1 MDSIPLPYVRIWC
14 NKNKA
19 WVVFQNTLGDVYRL
33 DGHGCYL
40 TLPNNELSLVNA
52 RLIFPIIDRYP
63 AITAESLA
71 LPPGTR
77 AVLTANPI
85 EGKGPSR
92 RVTFEQIKQE
102 VESYL
107 SLITH
112 LPPVQYYVGVRLY
125 ESGLVGLPH
134 INRVANLLNPGT
146 TLGTEL
152 LKQRMI
158 NWEDMLAICMDV
170 PQAGSQ
176 LHVPPPAE
184 YELVGEILV
193 SLGRVTRTHLQRA
206 LNLKRGGDKPLG
218 ELLLQMGACSKM
230 DIENCLR
237 AQQKILA
244 TLQDRVGL
252 LGELLVQHGVVTY
265 DDLEQALRMQRI
277 GRQPL
282 HAVLVSMGVCSADQI
297 DTFKFK
303 HPQYVTVDGLDER
316 ALASYL
322 SYHNMVSEKQLEE
335 ARRIQSRGRL
345 MLGELLVQMQKCR
358 QEDIDRVIGTQQTM
372 RKEVEKAP
380 KKFGEILVHHNV
392 VPPTKVEE
400 AAKMQEQSRQKM
412 GLTLLN
418 LGTCSQDDFT
428 DALELQFSWRQ
439 NKNESHDRLG
449 SELLQRGE
457 VSETNLQRALDIQAK
472 AQKPL
477 GQILVEAGAC
487 TPESVIDTLIQREI
501 RRRDNFENYIRENAA
516 SPPTVPTAGAANP
529 QTQTQ
534 SAQSTAGGEEKSGS
548 IVTKISS
555 WFRKFE

>member
-14 NKNKA
+14 HKNKS
-19 WVVFQNTLGDVYRL
+19 WVGFQNTLGDIYRL
-33 DGHGCYL
+33 DGRGVYL
-40 TLPNNELSLVNA
+40 TLANQELSLVNA

-71 LPPGTR
+71 VPAGTR
-77 AVLTANPI
+77 ITLTAYPL
-85 EGKGPSR
+85 EGNGPSKR
-92 RVTFEQIKQE
+92 ITFEQIKEE

-112 LPPVQYYVGVRLY
+112 LPPIQYYVGVRLY
-125 ESGLVGLPH
+125 ESGMVGLPH
-134 INRVANLLNPGT
+134 INRVANALQPGT
-146 TLGTEL
+146 TLGTEIL
-152 LKQRMI
+152 RERMI

-170 PQAGSQ
+170 PRAGSQ

-193 SLGRVTRTHLQRA
+193 SLGRVTRTQLQKA

-237 AQQKILA
+237 AQQKIMA

-282 HAVLVSMGVCSADQI
+282 HAVLVSMGVCSEEQI
-297 DTFKFK
+297 EQFKFR

-322 SYHNMVSEKQLEE
+322 SYHQMVSEKQLEE

-358 QEDIDRVIGTQQTM
+358 QEDIDRVIGTQQVM

-392 VPPTKVEE
+392 VPPSKVEE
-400 AAKMQEQSRQKM
+400 AAKKQEQSRQKM

-439 NKNESHDRLG
+439 TKNESHDRLG
-449 SELLQRGE
+449 TELLQRGD
-457 VSETNLQRALDIQAK
+457 VSESNLQRALDIQAK

-487 TPESVIDTLIQREI
+487 TPESVIDTLISREL
-501 RRRDNFENYIRENAA
+501 RRRENFEKFIHENAA
-516 SPPTVPTAGAANP
+516 TPAN
-529 QTQTQ
+529 
-534 SAQSTAGGEEKSGS
+534 SAVGVQSTPAAGSAAEPRGAGEDKGAGGS

-555 WFRKFE
+555 WFKKS

>member
-14 NKNKA
+14 NKNKS
-19 WVVFQNTLGDVYRL
+19 WVEFRTTVGDVYRL
-33 DGHGCYL
+33 EPRGVYL
-40 TLPNNELSLVNA
+40 TLDNNELSLVNA

-63 AITAESLA
+63 ALMADSLA
-71 LPPGTR
+71 LPAGSR
-77 AVLTANPI
+77 VHLTAHPVD
-85 EGKGPSR
+85 GTGPSK
-92 RVTFEQIKQE
+92 RVTFEQIKEE

-112 LPPVQYYVGVRLY
+112 LPSIQYYVGVRMY
-125 ESGLVGLPH
+125 ESGMVGLPH
-134 INRVANLLNPGT
+134 INRVANSLNPGT
-146 TLGTEL
+146 TLGTEIL
-152 LKQRMI
+152 RQRMI
-158 NWEDMLAICMDV
+158 NWEDMLAVCMDV
-170 PQAGSQ
+170 PRAGSQ

-193 SLGRVTRTHLQRA
+193 SLGRVTRTHLQKA

-218 ELLLQMGACSKM
+218 ELLMQMGACSKM

-244 TLQDRVGL
+244 SLQDRVGL

-282 HAVLVSMGVCSADQI
+282 HAVMVSMGVCSADQI
-297 DTFKFK
+297 EQFKFG

-322 SYHNMVSEKQLEE
+322 SYHQMVSEKQLEE

-345 MLGELLVQMQKCR
+345 MLGELLVQMHKCT
-358 QEDIDRVIGTQQTM
+358 QQDIDKVIGTQQSL

-400 AAKMQEQSRQKM
+400 AAQMQQQSRQKM

-439 NKNESHDRLG
+439 TKNESKDRLG
-449 SELLQRGE
+449 SELLERGE
-457 VSETNLQRALDIQAK
+457 VSQSNLQRALDIQAK

-487 TPESVIDTLIQREI
+487 TPESVIDTLIQREL
-501 RRRDNFENYIRENAA
+501 RRRDNFEKFIRENAA
-516 SPPTVPTAGAANP
+516 SPPALPTTEPAKPKPQERQASAA
-529 QTQTQ
+529 
-534 SAQSTAGGEEKSGS
+534 STEEKSGS
-548 IVTKISS
+548 LVTKLSS